1 VRHETKRGGRDSGFA
16 LVVAVASLAVM
27 ALLAL
32 TIIEASRGS
41 TRSARAELDRA
52 QLSAAADAGVVL
64 AVQGLAQASAA
75 RRWQADGRLREVEF
89 AGATLE
95 IRIEAELGKVPL
107 NKISDDQVQALLAEF
122 GLQGAELDDARD
134 AFLDWRDSDFD
145 PRPRG
150 RENDDYAQDSI
161 KPRDGPLRSN
171 GELAAIPAIGPQL
184 AARMD
189 PFVTVFAPES
199 ADFAND
205 LASPLARRVMTER
218 VFEDETL
225 EGAAVRQGGLVPE
238 DTGRF
243 DDGVSGRPLR
253 IIVRARGANG
263 SAARRNVVIELTGNP
278 ARPYVVRSR
287 D

>member
-1 VRHETKRGGRDSGFA
+1 M
-16 LVVAVASLAVM
+16 ASLAVL

-32 TIIEASRGS
+32 TIIEATRGS

-52 QLSAAADAGVVL
+52 QLSAAADAGIVL
-64 AVQGLAQASAA
+64 AVQGLAQANPA
-75 RRWQADGRLREVEF
+75 RRWQADGRLREIEF
-89 AGATLE
+89 AAATLE

-145 PRPRG
+145 PRLRG
-150 RENDDYAQDSI
+150 RERDEYAQDNI
-161 KPRDGPLRSN
+161 MPRDGPLRSN

-189 PFVTVFAPES
+189 PFVTVFAPDS
-199 ADFAND
+199 ADFAAD

-218 VFEDETL
+218 VFETEIVN
-225 EGAAVRQGGLVPE
+225 GVAVREGGLAPE
-238 DTGRF
+238 NTGRV
-243 DDGVSGRPLR
+243 DDGLTGRPLR
-253 IIVRARGANG
+253 IVVRARGVNG